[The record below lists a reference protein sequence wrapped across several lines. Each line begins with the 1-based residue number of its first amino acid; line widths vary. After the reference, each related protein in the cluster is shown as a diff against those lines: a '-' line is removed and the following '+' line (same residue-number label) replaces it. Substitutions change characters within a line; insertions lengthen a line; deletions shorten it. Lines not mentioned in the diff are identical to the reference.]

1 MQESLPEK
9 FSRVFFP
16 GSQPVSLARS
26 NMGLLNERR
35 YWVTWKADGTRYM
48 LLLCHW
54 GVGCPEQLLLW
65 SAATSTRLWQGT
77 CLTLMLRCQV
87 YIIDRS
93 FQIRRVQVQ
102 DVSLRPACGRS
113 VC

>member
-1 MQESLPEK
+1 MQELLPEK

-48 LLLCHW
+48 LLLCRW
-54 GVGCPEQLLLW
+54 GVGGLAQF
-65 SAATSTRLWQGT
+65 R
-77 CLTLMLRCQV
+77 
-87 YIIDRS
+87 
-93 FQIRRVQVQ
+93 
-102 DVSLRPACGRS
+102 
-113 VC
+113 